1 MRFKFKEERQAKTI
15 SINSTLSLILEE
27 FGLKDSL
34 VIGKIRAKWQNIVGD
49 LMAIHSIPDRIFKNI
64 LFISVNHSVYANEI
78 SFMKELIIKEINEV
92 FGSNEIKDIRL
103 ETKKLD
109 WQKLYPKNVKNNP
122 QNPIEGT

>member
-1 MRFKFKEERQAKTI
+1 MRFRFKEERQAKTI
-15 SINSTLSLILEE
+15 SINSALSLILEE
-27 FGLKDSL
+27 FGLKESL

-64 LFISVNHSVYANEI
+64 LFISVDHPVYANEI
-78 SFMKELIIKEINEV
+78 SFMKELIVKEVNEE

-109 WQKLYPKNVKNNP
+109 WQKQYPKNVKK
-122 QNPIEGT
+122 